1 MAVQQPAL
9 PASRDDFPHCGG
21 CGRCARCHRACTQA
35 QARTLFGRGWRRLR
49 TFLLNPSFWLGVS
62 LSFPLEHFFWEKLWP
77 MCLLTKF
84 LGL

>member
-1 MAVQQPAL
+1 MDLYQPA
-9 PASRDDFPHCGG
+9 PTSRDDPQPCGG
-21 CGRCARCHRACTQA
+21 CERCTRCHNARAQA
-35 QARTLFGRGWRRLR
+35 QAQSLLGKGWSRLR

-77 MCLLTKF
+77 MCLLTRF

>member
-1 MAVQQPAL
+1 MDVHQLAPVAK
-9 PASRDDFPHCGG
+9 DDFQPCDG
-21 CGRCARCHRACTQA
+21 CERCARCRYARARV
-35 QARTLFGRGWRRLR
+35 QARGLPGKGWIRVR

-77 MCLLTKF
+77 MDLLTRF

>member
-1 MAVQQPAL
+1 V
-9 PASRDDFPHCGG
+9 
-21 CGRCARCHRACTQA
+21 
-35 QARTLFGRGWRRLR
+35 QARGLPEKSWVTVR

-77 MCLLTKF
+77 MYLLTRF